1 MNQWQGQGESGERGS
16 GRHFNFA
23 NGGAARPRRAEGQII
38 GRYIFSANTKM
49 QRHGREKEPEEQE
62 RIGKT
67 RKEFAW
73 LDVFGIC
80 GFWDV
85 CRNTIP
91 FKMITY
97 RLFFSEGLFTE

>member
-1 MNQWQGQGESGERGS
+1 MARLRER
-16 GRHFNFA
+16 
-23 NGGAARPRRAEGQII
+23 AARGAVGGTSTSRMAGQQDQDEQKEKLLGGTYFPR
-38 GRYIFSANTKM
+38 T
-49 QRHGREKEPEEQE
+49 QRCRDMGEKKEPEEQE

-91 FKMITY
+91 CKMITY